1 MTTLTPTTELEAVN
15 AMLTNIGG
23 TPINSLLD
31 DKDEDV
37 SVAVQVLNEVS
48 REIQSQGW
56 HFNKFFDYPLT
67 PDQNNEIVL
76 PGNALS
82 VDLNPAKYPAK
93 DVIERARKLFDKA
106 KNSSIFTETLE
117 VEIVF
122 FYAFEEL
129 PETARRYITLRASRI
144 FENRT
149 TKSAEGDSF
158 ASRDELAAKARF
170 ERDQALNKDTNIVRF
185 RRPSLFRR

>member
-1 MTTLTPTTELEAVN
+1 MTLTPTTELEAVN

-23 TPINSLLD
+23 TPVNSLLD

-56 HFNKFFDYPLT
+56 HFNKFFDYPLS
-67 PDQNNEIVL
+67 PDQDGEIAL

-82 VDLNPAKYPAK
+82 IDLHPGKYPHK
-93 DVIERARKLFDKA
+93 DVIERARKLFDKVT
-106 KNSSIFTETLE
+106 NSFEFDTSLD

-122 FYAFEEL
+122 FYDFEEL

-149 TKSAEGDSF
+149 TKSVEGDSF
-158 ASRDELAAKARF
+158 ATRDEILAKARF
-170 ERDQALNKDTNIVRF
+170 KRDQALNKDTNIIRF
-185 RRPSLFRR
+185 KRKSLYRR